1 MLTRYIKKQWIID
14 RIYIISLSKQMIT
27 QVSLIR
33 KNWNDENLNVA
44 VSEHCTRKLE

>member
-1 MLTRYIKKQWIID
+1 M
-14 RIYIISLSKQMIT
+14 ISKSEQMIA